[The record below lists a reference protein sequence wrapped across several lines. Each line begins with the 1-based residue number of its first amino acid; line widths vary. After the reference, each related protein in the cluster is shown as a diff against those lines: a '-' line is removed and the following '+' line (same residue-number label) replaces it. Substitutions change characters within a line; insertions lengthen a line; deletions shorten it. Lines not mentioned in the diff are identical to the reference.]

1 MNNRSNSDGYLML
14 TAKVVVPLPEFEL
27 IHRSMIERL
36 EKYPLTLVNASP
48 GYILT
53 DSLAAGLF
61 ERKWPVTWCRLA
73 WEDGDPGFLLL
84 SLIGALRQLAPEVG
98 QATIK
103 RMRQQPGPVNG
114 WPQLF
119 ASLANEAD
127 GLLPLPCWLVFENI
141 HHLQD
146 HCACLELLL
155 AHFLSLLPEGVHAVL
170 LAPASLQ
177 CKAVTARIPTIS
189 ENDLRLDAY
198 TAQTIIADRIPDI
211 STNDTL
217 RLIQLFKGQAAYIM
231 AVLAAVRV
239 LSTSRFEQILRKSTS
254 GDDLLSQIARACLLP
269 LNSRAIE
276 ALTVSQHLEYS
287 HPRIDEAVLG
297 GYETPDGPWWQPL
310 EDRWMYLRPV
320 WRRPLKLA
328 LRSAAPGHAA
338 LARAASFYLAQKM
351 PEKSVPLYI
360 EIGELSKA
368 AEVMDHVADR
378 MMDLGQWDLLRS
390 WINRLPAPVL
400 HQWPWLVYA
409 GSEMIASGGN
419 LNAARRAFG
428 KTSSLFKER
437 QELPGICQSLL
448 AECALAVQASDWVG
462 AATFAQEAL
471 DWAENG
477 ALHWY
482 IVWASWA
489 LGYFSLRSELFTDA
503 QVCFLKANESA
514 AALANPELI
523 HLTEMIATL
532 LTARHGFNEESEY
545 HRLAYLE
552 LESKEKAVIHQIHYL
567 IQDTHGY
574 VNGLLEKS
582 GWSNV
587 PLTLKLPIDP
597 VQTQPVLP
605 SPPAYSGLKQLLQ
618 GLLSIFS
625 LPARAPKETPD
636 ALEPFV
642 LKLAENKEEPVALE
656 EGSVPKSCY
665 SITPQSITVYLLGSF
680 RIVLQD
686 RVVQHWPKG
695 RGRSLFKYLLVN
707 RDRFTPRE
715 VLMDIFWP
723 DTPPDAARNRLNVAL
738 YGIRKILSEAS
749 DHLII
754 FKDGAYQLNPENI
767 YWVDTDEFTCQYQ
780 EGYRFDEGQH
790 VENAIAAYEAC
801 VSLYHGDYLE
811 DEPYEE
817 WPVLTREK
825 LRIMYLSVLDRLSE
839 IYLGQSQFSRCIDLC
854 QHILERDNC
863 REDAYGRLMRCY
875 ASQDQIPLAMRQ
887 YQVCVETLR
896 NELDVE
902 PSPAIRRLYERIQ
915 RREKV

>member
-1 MNNRSNSDGYLML
+1 ML

-27 IHRSMIERL
+27 IHRSMIERV
-36 EKYPLTLVNASP
+36 EKYPVTLVTASP
-48 GYILT
+48 AYILT

-73 WEDGDPGFLLL
+73 YEDGDPGFLLL

-127 GLLPLPCWLVFENI
+127 GLLPLPCWLVFEDI
-141 HHLQD
+141 QHLQD
-146 HCACLELLL
+146 QCACLELLL

-170 LAPASLQ
+170 LAHASLQ
-177 CKAVTARIPTIS
+177 CKAVIARTSTIN

-198 TAQTIIADRIPDI
+198 TVQTIAADRMPDMR
-211 STNDTL
+211 TNDIL
-217 RLIQLFKGQAAYIM
+217 RLIQLFKGQAACITG
-231 AVLAAVRV
+231 ALTAAR
-239 LSTSRFEQILRKSTS
+239 LIGTSRFMQILRKSNS
-254 GDDLLSQIARACLLP
+254 GDDLFTQIARACLLP
-269 LNSRAIE
+269 LNSHAIE
-276 ALTVSQHLEYS
+276 ALAVSQHLEYS
-287 HPRIDEAVLG
+287 HPRIDETVLL
-297 GYETPDGPWWQPL
+297 GYETPNGPWWQPL
-310 EDRWMYLRPV
+310 EDRWKYLRPI
-320 WRRPLKLA
+320 WRRPLQLA

-338 LARAASFYLAQKM
+338 LARAANFYLTQKM

-378 MMDLGQWDLLRS
+378 MMDLGQWELLRT

-409 GSEMIASGGN
+409 GSEMIASQGD
-419 LNAARRAFG
+419 LDAARRAFG
-428 KTSSLFKER
+428 KTSSLFKDR

-448 AECALAVQASDWVG
+448 AECALAVQGSDWS
-462 AATFAQEAL
+462 AAAAFAQEAF
-471 DWAENG
+471 DWAEKG
-477 ALHWY
+477 SLHWY
-482 IVWASWA
+482 IVWAAWA
-489 LGYFSLRSELFTDA
+489 LGYFYLRSELFSKA
-503 QVCFLKANESA
+503 QVCFLIANESA
-514 AALANPELI
+514 VSLANQELV

-532 LTARHGFNEESEY
+532 LTTRQTINEESEY

-552 LESKEKAVIHQIHYL
+552 LDSKEMAVIHQIQYL
-567 IQDTHGY
+567 VQDTHGY
-574 VNGLLEKS
+574 VSSLLEKS

-605 SPPAYSGLKQLLQ
+605 SPPTYSGLKQLLQ
-618 GLLSIFS
+618 GLLSLFS
-625 LPARAPKETPD
+625 LPVRAEKEASQAPESF
-636 ALEPFV
+636 L
-642 LKLAENKEEPVALE
+642 LKLAETEEEQAVLE
-656 EGSVPKSCY
+656 GASKPQSCY

-686 RVVQHWPKG
+686 RVVQCWPKG

-707 RDRFTPRE
+707 RDRSTPRE

-723 DTPPDAARNRLNVAL
+723 DIPPDAARNRLNVAL

-749 DHLII
+749 DHLIL
-754 FKDGAYQLNPENI
+754 FKDGAYQLNPDNI
-767 YWVDTDEFTCQYQ
+767 YWVDTDEFTCKYQ
-780 EGYRFDEGQH
+780 EGNRFDEGQH
-790 VENAIAAYEAC
+790 MESAIAAYEAC

-825 LRIMYLSVLDRLSE
+825 LRIMHLTVLDRLSE
-839 IYLGQSQFSRCIDLC
+839 IYLSRGQFTRCIDLC

-863 REDAYGRLMRCY
+863 REDAHGRLMRCY
-875 ASQDQIPLAMRQ
+875 AHQNQVPLAVRQ
-887 YQVCVETLR
+887 YQICQETLMR
-896 NELDVE
+896 ELEVE
-902 PSPAIRRLYERIQ
+902 PSPATRQLYERIL
-915 RREKV
+915 RRETLEQQSSA